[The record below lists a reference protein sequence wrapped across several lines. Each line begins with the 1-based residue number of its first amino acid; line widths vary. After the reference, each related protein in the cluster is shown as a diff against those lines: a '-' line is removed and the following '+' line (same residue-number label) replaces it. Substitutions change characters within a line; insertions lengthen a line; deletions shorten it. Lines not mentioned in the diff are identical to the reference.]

1 MIAGI
6 GCVVSSAITLV
17 VRTFFLKLTHLVLI
31 HFLNL
36 DFLPEVC

>member
-17 VRTFFLKLTHLVLI
+17 VRNFSERITDHVGFIYKI
-31 HFLNL
+31 
-36 DFLPEVC
+36 DFLPEVY